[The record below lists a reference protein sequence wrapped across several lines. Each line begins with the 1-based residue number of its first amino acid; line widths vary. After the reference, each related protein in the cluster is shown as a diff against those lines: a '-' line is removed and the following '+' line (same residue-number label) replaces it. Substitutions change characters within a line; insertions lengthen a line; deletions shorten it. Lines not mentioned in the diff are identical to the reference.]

1 MYVLTVLMVIDVIVS
16 VVLIGSILLQSGK
29 SAGFSGLGGGESLFG
44 GKPTDM
50 DEALARVTVVLGI
63 VFAVINVAI
72 ARLQ

>member
-1 MYVLTVLMVIDVIVS
+1 MLTVLMVIDAIVS
-16 VVLIGSILLQSGK
+16 VLLIGSILLQSGK

-50 DEALARVTVVLGI
+50 DEALARITVVLGLA
-63 VFAVINVAI
+63 FAIINVAI

>member
-1 MYVLTVLMVIDVIVS
+1 MLTVLMVIDAIVS

-50 DEALARVTVVLGI
+50 DEALARVTVVLGL
-63 VFAVINVAI
+63 VFAVVNVAI

>member
-1 MYVLTVLMVIDVIVS
+1 VLTVLMVIDAIVS

-50 DEALARVTVVLGI
+50 DEALARVTVVLGL
-63 VFAVINVAI
+63 VFAVVNVAI